1 MLISVDKIFYFA
13 AIKFE
18 RLEHYLLFAA
28 YLVLFSWLVT
38 KIKFFNRSGF
48 SNSQLVIIF
57 LLKVMAGIFYGWIGV
72 YYGQLAQMIDTW
84 AYHVEG
90 LKEYQ
95 LLISHPVEFFTS
107 LFHNNY
113 EGGYTNFLHSRNSW
127 WNDVKANFFIKLMA
141 IFDLFS
147 FGNYYVNVI
156 FYSFLSLFGPV
167 AIYKVMK
174 DVFPSQK
181 TPILIACFLVPS
193 FLYWTSGLHKEGL
206 IFLGLS
212 LLIYQLYFGF
222 KGKRFTVTR
231 VLLIFLSLILILIL
245 RNFLILP
252 LLPPLI
258 AWILSQKL
266 KFRPVIIYSAVFLV
280 FLTLFFT
287 TKYFLPGIDL
297 PQSVVTKR
305 LEFIALE
312 GNSSVTVNKLEPT
325 LASFLKNVPQAFSL
339 AVLRPYPS
347 DVRHLLSLAA
357 SLEISAILLFV
368 LVFLFWRKKGITLSP
383 LLLFCLFFSIG
394 VLFMIGYSVNNLG
407 AIVRYRSIL
416 FPLLLAPI
424 AAKINWSRINELV
437 FQNIK
442 NENNT

>member
-1 MLISVDKIFYFA
+1 MDKIFYFA
-13 AIKFE
+13 PIKIE
-18 RLEHYLLFAA
+18 RLTHYLLFAA

-48 SNSQLVIIF
+48 TSSQLVIIF

-72 YYGQLAQMIDTW
+72 YYGQTAQMIDTW
-84 AYHVEG
+84 AYHLQG
-90 LKEYQ
+90 LGEYK
-95 LLISHPVEFFTS
+95 LLVSHPVDFFTS
-107 LFHNNY
+107 LFHNSY
-113 EGGYTNFLHSRNSW
+113 EGGYTNFLNSQNSW

-156 FYSFLSLFGPV
+156 FYSFLTLLGPM
-167 AIYKVMK
+167 AIYRVMK

-181 TPILIACFLVPS
+181 IPVLIACFLIPS

-206 IFLGLS
+206 IFVGLS
-212 LLIYQLYFGF
+212 LLIYHFYFGF
-222 KGKRFTVTR
+222 KEKKFPIYR
-231 VLLIFLSLILILIL
+231 VLLILLGFSLVLIL

-258 AWILSQKL
+258 AWTISQNSRFK
-266 KFRPVIIYSAVFLV
+266 PVFIYTLVFVV

-287 TKYFLPGIDL
+287 VKYIVPGIDL
-297 PQSVVTKR
+297 PQSVVTKQK
-305 LEFIALE
+305 EFIELE
-312 GNSSVTVNKLEPT
+312 GGHSSVTVNELRPT
-325 LASFLKNVPQAFSL
+325 FTSFLVNAPQAFSL
-339 AVLRPYPS
+339 SILRPYPS

-357 SLEISAILLFV
+357 ALEIALVLLLF
-368 LVFLFWRKKGITLSP
+368 LVFLFWMREKIMLSP
-383 LLLFCLFFSIG
+383 LLLFCMFFSVG

-407 AIVRYRSIL
+407 AIVRYRSIVL
-416 FPLLLAPI
+416 PLLLVPI
-424 AAKINWSRINELV
+424 VAEIKWNRINELI